1 MQNELTRYLDKA
13 TRISV
18 VIADC
23 TRAAGELA
31 RAHLSGPTA
40 SGYLARALAGVA
52 LLGSESFTPDETV
65 TFKLECKGPLGGF
78 LVESTS
84 AGTLRGYTNIKV
96 LNDFD
101 GMGKPGDLAVLGPAG
116 TFEVVRSVPGRII
129 SSGAVAVDKCTV
141 ASGLEAYFTQS
152 LQRRVA
158 VALAGTAG
166 DDGVPSMAKGIM
178 AECPPDGDA
187 DAFANVAAE
196 VSLIGRKAETA
207 LAVSDRNLLA
217 KIGLAHA
224 DARGESQLS
233 FACRCSRERAIA
245 MLAAIPA
252 QERKSLPPAIDVTC
266 HMCGRTWTVP
276 TAG

>member
-1 MQNELTRYLDKA
+1 MQNELARYLDVG

-23 TRAAGELA
+23 TSAAGELA

-40 SGYLARALAGVA
+40 SCYLARALAGAA
-52 LLGSESFTPDETV
+52 LLGAESSTPDEAV
-65 TFKLECKGPLGGF
+65 TFKLECPGPLGGF
-78 LVESTS
+78 LVESTG
-84 AGTLRGYTNIKV
+84 AGTLRGYTKIKV

-101 GMGKPGDLAVLGPAG
+101 GMGKPVDAAVLGQSG
-116 TFEVVRSVPGRII
+116 TFEVVRSVPGKILA
-129 SSGAVAVDKCTV
+129 SGAVAVDKCTV

-158 VALAGTAG
+158 VALAGIAG
-166 DDGVPSMAKGIM
+166 DDGVPTIAKGIM

-187 DAFANVAAE
+187 AAFANVAAE
-196 VSLIGRKAETA
+196 ISLLGRKAESS

-217 KIGLAHA
+217 KIGLAHS
-224 DARGESQLS
+224 DSRGASPLS
-233 FACRCSRERAIA
+233 FACRCSRERASA
-245 MLAAIPA
+245 MLAAIPPE
-252 QERKSLPPAIDVTC
+252 ERKSLPPTIDVTC

-276 TAG
+276 TTE